1 MSKKRGR
8 GDVTILQQK
17 KEGKTNKLEKDYK
30 KVTWWLLPIFTH
42 RSMGEKPDYTGL
54 GSIKTHHFPQV
65 EAVHTRVLR
74 SLILKKKS
82 FHRDGKITIGCL
94 SLGEHSLS

>member
-1 MSKKRGR
+1 
-8 GDVTILQQK
+8 
-17 KEGKTNKLEKDYK
+17 
-30 KVTWWLLPIFTH
+30 
-42 RSMGEKPDYTGL
+42 MGEKPDYTGL

-94 SLGEHSLS
+94 SLGDTVFPKSYYTTGQSDPLNVT

>member
-8 GDVTILQQK
+8 GGDVTILQQR

-42 RSMGEKPDYTGL
+42 TSMGEKPDYTGL

-74 SLILKKKS
+74 NLILKKN
-82 FHRDGKITIGCL
+82 
-94 SLGEHSLS
+94 HSTETEK